1 MNGPFILVRLVLRWA
16 LILGIVGL
24 MNGCT
29 PRLDWREIQLEP
41 IAASAL
47 FPAKP
52 VEVSRTLESAK
63 DAASFMLTLRSARID
78 HTVFAVGW
86 VLDANAEIRSVLESA
101 MLANIGARPES
112 IERKEIQQG
121 DLLIYEVTAT
131 GQMTVANATA
141 PVPTRLWM
149 RSLVIADPA
158 PLKKG
163 AVRVVEMIA
172 AGPSHELQEEEA
184 RQFIESLRFIR

>member
-1 MNGPFILVRLVLRWA
+1 
-16 LILGIVGL
+16 
-24 MNGCT
+24 
-29 PRLDWREIQLEP
+29 
-41 IAASAL
+41 
-47 FPAKP
+47 
-52 VEVSRTLESAK
+52 
-63 DAASFMLTLRSARID
+63 
-78 HTVFAVGW
+78 
-86 VLDANAEIRSVLESA
+86 